1 MLLQKK
7 IKWWQIMEALQKRI
21 LGLAQNQYN
30 EGENE
35 VDFVGQLLHFYRQQ
49 TERSVYQNTTC
60 GGVSGFQQNERIMI
74 EQWEAHR
81 FKKVKQNFFVT
92 AF

>member
-1 MLLQKK
+1 
-7 IKWWQIMEALQKRI
+7 MEALQKRI
-21 LGLAQNQYN
+21 LELARNQCN

-60 GGVSGFQQNERIMI
+60 GGVSGFQQNERIMRSSPL
-74 EQWEAHR
+74 QKSNA
-81 FKKVKQNFFVT
+81 KLFVT

>member
-1 MLLQKK
+1 
-7 IKWWQIMEALQKRI
+7 MEALQKRI

-49 TERSVYQNTTC
+49 TERSVYQKHN
-60 GGVSGFQQNERIMI
+60 M
-74 EQWEAHR
+74 WWR
-81 FKKVKQNFFVT
+81 FWLSAK
-92 AF
+92 